1 MKKSLI
7 VLVVL
12 GLAFTF
18 GFADEY
24 DGINTA
30 IDNLDGATQKAGGFG
45 VRKFLQYFP
54 LIMLVAG
61 LGVGIF
67 LGKQQA
73 NQQQDASKI
82 AITILG
88 VTIIGVLVGIATD
101 AFAGWFLFRDGS
113 KGLEIAAKEWL
124 NAVGLGGE

>member
-30 IDNLDGATQKAGGFG
+30 IDNLDGATQKTGGFG

-124 NAVGLGGE
+124 NAVGL